1 MEDFDNSD
9 GIKNFHTND
18 FDNSHTKQNLGKKFN
33 GGVHSDKYN
42 PSFYV
47 YEGSS
52 PYHLRD
58 NKVNFGIKSSDK
70 YNIPLP
76 QFPSHKPVN
85 YPNSNF
91 SAIPT
96 QGRLDFKGA
105 DMDKFFSVHNK
116 TLDLNNYAGSAQHAK
131 GIHTEEQFTVS
142 QARKEADGNDTVYHT
157 DPEHIFQ
164 FMNRP
169 QISRLVGYEAKSNYT
184 MDEQQ
189 RQDAHRDSREK
200 RIKRSMAP
208 AINPAFGAN
217 IDQPKETDDLS
228 NDLKE
233 RLQQR
238 VEELEASHSRIA
250 KKIAAKKREKS
261 TNTAIEKIHQSN
273 EQDMMGK
280 EEAERVENK
289 RKEKI
294 EKEEELKLNKEHQST
309 IKDKLKRLLQQER
322 LEKKNADKSDKS
334 EKSEKEESKSEK
346 EEEGDDI
353 MSLGDDFSKDEKN
366 VFREFILNNRINMN
380 QEVHKIRRQINK
392 YLTRIGHTAID
403 ARLRLYDTQT
413 KWLKQLIYL
422 IRLDPPIPEDIQR
435 NKSPN
440 KGNNIKRIMKVF
452 NSTSGNRGQT
462 FFPSPDS
469 SSSAGGGS
477 EQYEPKTPLKPL
489 GPQI

>member
-1 MEDFDNSD
+1 M
-9 GIKNFHTND
+9 
-18 FDNSHTKQNLGKKFN
+18 
-33 GGVHSDKYN
+33 
-42 PSFYV
+42 
-47 YEGSS
+47 
-52 PYHLRD
+52 
-58 NKVNFGIKSSDK
+58 
-70 YNIPLP
+70 
-76 QFPSHKPVN
+76 
-85 YPNSNF
+85 
-91 SAIPT
+91 
-96 QGRLDFKGA
+96 
-105 DMDKFFSVHNK
+105 
-116 TLDLNNYAGSAQHAK
+116 
-131 GIHTEEQFTVS
+131 S

-250 KKIAAKKREKS
+250 KKIADKKREKS
-261 TNTAIEKIHQSN
+261 TNTAIEKIHKSN